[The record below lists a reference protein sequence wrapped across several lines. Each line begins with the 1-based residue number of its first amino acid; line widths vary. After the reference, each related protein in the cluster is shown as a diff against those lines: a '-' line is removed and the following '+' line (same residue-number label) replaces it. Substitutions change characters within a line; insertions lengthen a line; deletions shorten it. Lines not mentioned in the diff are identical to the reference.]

1 MRSSIPVSAGVV
13 MMMKKT
19 KRMRMRMMCVVVM
32 MGQVHGRVPGED
44 AEGGLHTD
52 LQVDRWKHERG
63 RHKEKKAAS
72 AKGHHIHQ

>member
-1 MRSSIPVSAGVV
+1 
-13 MMMKKT
+13 MMMMT

-44 AEGGLHTD
+44 AEGGLHTG

-63 RHKEKKAAS
+63 METQGEEGRLSEGAS
-72 AKGHHIHQ
+72 YTSVIVSIML